1 LGIWDKCWPS
11 IHFCPADKLPNR
23 FCPFGK
29 QNEHIWSKMKL
40 SRTIIALP
48 MFREFLRCNNGYGG
62 GVLYRHILDLVAV
75 RQESHLEAFKA

>member
-1 LGIWDKCWPS
+1 
-11 IHFCPADKLPNR
+11 
-23 FCPFGK
+23 
-29 QNEHIWSKMKL
+29 MKL